1 MSSALQCHKKENG
14 MLVTIFSMGVKNPSF
29 CQKSKLRINL
39 TYHST
44 AFSAADCTKGILSK
58 VFV

>member
-1 MSSALQCHKKENG
+1 